1 MLFRFVIPIS
11 SGEVGIDRVGKFLRE
26 PRNKVAGS

>member
-11 SGEVGIDRVGKFLRE
+11 SSEVGIDRVGKFLRE
-26 PRNKVAGS
+26 PRNKVVR